1 MGTDEGVAPFIA
13 EMARAGNAAI
23 CEASST
29 RGWISTWNRERS
41 EVQKFCGIAGV
52 MDRPHNV
59 RARVAFSAAIE
70 VIFKAVIQLKRLP
83 GLDGDD
89 AVEAPAIGNALPT
102 AFVVRELI
110 NEIPGEAIADIKV
123 RIATIGTDGRG
134 TVVGLRGIGD
144 ILFAV
149 AGIVD
154 GMRPI
159 VVQRGSKSVPIGYAQ
174 AGLQGVVIG
183 IGGIL
188 LIVDVEE
195 R

>member
-23 CEASST
+23 CEASAT
-29 RGWISTWNRERS
+29 GGWISTWNRERS

-123 RIATIGTDGRG
+123 RIAAIGTDGRG
-134 TVVGLRGIGD
+134 TVVRLRGIGD
-144 ILFAV
+144 IVFAV
-149 AGIVD
+149 A
-154 GMRPI
+154 
-159 VVQRGSKSVPIGYAQ
+159 A
-174 AGLQGVVIG
+174 
-183 IGGIL
+183 
-188 LIVDVEE
+188 
-195 R
+195 